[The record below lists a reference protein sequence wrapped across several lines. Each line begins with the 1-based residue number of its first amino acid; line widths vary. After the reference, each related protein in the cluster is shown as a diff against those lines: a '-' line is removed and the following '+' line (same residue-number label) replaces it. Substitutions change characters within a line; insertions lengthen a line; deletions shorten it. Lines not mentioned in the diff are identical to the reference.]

1 MTGSTSPGRQKE
13 IERLIAES
21 LIPRGVTE
29 PAVLHAFRSVPRE
42 LFVPPEQAYRAYEN
56 SALPIGH
63 GQTISQPLMIGIM
76 LQALE
81 ALPGQKVLEVGTGS
95 GYQAALLAR
104 MGLKVFTVERIP
116 ALAEAAR
123 SRLEALGLQDVVVIV
138 ADGSRGLPELAPFDR
153 IIVACAAPDIPG
165 ALAGQLTEG
174 GILVAPVGSRFSQR
188 LCVARRQQ
196 GELSVEYGDECVFV
210 PLIGQQGWPEEEI
223 WPE

>member
-1 MTGSTSPGRQKE
+1 LPGRQAE

-21 LIPRGVTE
+21 LIPRGVTD
-29 PAVLHAFRSVPRE
+29 PAVLNAFRSVPRE
-42 LFVPPEQAYRAYEN
+42 LFVPPEQTPRAYEN

-81 ALPGQKVLEVGTGS
+81 ASPGQKVLEVGTGS

-123 SRLEALGLQDVVVIV
+123 SRLERLGLQDVEVVV
-138 ADGSRGLPELAPFDR
+138 ADGSRGLPEHAPFDR
-153 IIVACAAPDIPG
+153 IIVACAAPDIPD
-165 ALAGQLTEG
+165 ALAGQLAEG

-188 LCVARRQQ
+188 LCIVRRQE
-196 GELSVEYGDECVFV
+196 GKLSVEYGDECVFV

-223 WPE
+223 

>member
-1 MTGSTSPGRQKE
+1 VTGSTLPGRQAE

-21 LIPRGVTE
+21 LIPRGVTD
-29 PAVLHAFRSVPRE
+29 PAVLNAFRSVPRE
-42 LFVPPEQAYRAYEN
+42 LFVPPEQAHRAYEN

-81 ALPGQKVLEVGTGS
+81 ASPGQKVLEVGTGS

-123 SRLEALGLQDVVVIV
+123 SRLERLGLQDVEVVV
-138 ADGSRGLPELAPFDR
+138 ADGSRGLPEHAPFDR
-153 IIVACAAPDIPG
+153 IIVACAAPDIPD
-165 ALAGQLTEG
+165 ALAGQLAEG

-188 LCVARRQQ
+188 LCIVRRQE
-196 GELSVEYGDECVFV
+196 GKLSVEYGDECVFV

-223 WPE
+223 